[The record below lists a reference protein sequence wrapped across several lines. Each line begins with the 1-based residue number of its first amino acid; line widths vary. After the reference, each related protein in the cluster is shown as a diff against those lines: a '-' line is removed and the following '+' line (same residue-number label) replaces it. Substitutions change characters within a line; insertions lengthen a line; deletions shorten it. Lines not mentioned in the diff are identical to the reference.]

1 MDAVHVIDGVMM
13 SIVCV
18 LGLSNSLRVRMVSKE
33 KMNNLHHRGGS
44 P

>member
-13 SIVCV
+13 SIVCA
-18 LGLSNSLRVRMVSKE
+18 LGLSKSLRVRMVSKE